1 MASTIDKSIQFLQK
15 HAEAALKT
23 ATGLTGRIGSF
34 TPAPTSISFSY
45 SPNKPNLQP
54 PPSFGELLP
63 ANTTPA
69 TIQFLDGEVDKWL
82 ERFFPEL
89 DACLRSTPEEWLCGI
104 ITGEKPLGLSKEHFD
119 AIWHE
124 GRDRAYRA
132 SATEQAALR
141 AAFSER
147 GFSVP
152 PGVLIG
158 ALNSSEIRASEA
170 IAEVNSQQM
179 ARSAEIKLD
188 LLKFAEEQ
196 AIRLKIGIMSEIA
209 TFYGRWIEL
218 MNRDVDVARAKAQA
232 YAALSSALSSYYNV
246 ELGFEELRLRAAQG
260 KMEASTQTSRARMQ
274 EGDVRAAQYSA
285 LAQAARAIGDVSA
298 AAANAQSSLQADIF
312 SGSA

>member
-1 MASTIDKSIQFLQK
+1 MASTIDKSIEFLQD
-15 HAEAALKT
+15 HATEALGIAQTL
-23 ATGLTGRIGSF
+23 ANRIGTF
-34 TPAPTSISFSY
+34 VPGPTSIRFSY

-179 ARSAEIKLD
+179 TRSAEIKLD

-209 TFYGRWIEL
+209 TFYWRWIEL
-218 MNRDVDVARAKAQA
+218 MNHDVDVARAKAQA

-260 KMEASTQTSRARMQ
+260 RMESDVQESRVRMQ
-274 EGDVRAAQYSA
+274 EGDVYAAQNSA
-285 LAQAARAIGDVSA
+285 LAQAARAIGDISG

-312 SGSA
+312 SGSV

>member
-1 MASTIDKSIQFLQK
+1 MASTIDKSIEFLQS
-15 HAEAALKT
+15 HATSALST
-23 ATGLTGRIGSF
+23 ATSLANRIGSF
-34 TPAPTSISFSY
+34 VPAGTAIGFNY
-45 SPNKPNLQP
+45 SPSRPNLQP

-63 ANTTPA
+63 ANTSPA
-69 TIQFLDGEVDKWL
+69 SIQFLDAEVDKWL
-82 ERFFPEL
+82 DKYFPEMS
-89 DACLRSTPEEWLCGI
+89 AALRTAPEEWLVGI
-104 ITGEKPLGLSKEHFD
+104 ITGQSPFGLSKEYFE

-132 SATEQAALR
+132 SATEKAALR
-141 AAFSER
+141 ANYSER
-147 GFSVP
+147 GFSLP
-152 PGVLIG
+152 PGPLVG

-170 IAEVNSQQM
+170 IAEVNRQQM
-179 ARSAEIKLD
+179 TRSEEIKLD

-196 AIRLKIGIMSEIA
+196 AIRLKVGIMGEIA

-218 MNRDVDVARAKAQA
+218 MNRDVDVARSKAQA

-260 KMEASTQTSRARMQ
+260 KLEADVQKSRAGMQ
-274 EGDVRAAQYSA
+274 EGEVRASQNSA
-285 LAQAARAIGDVSA
+285 LAQAARAIGDISG

>member
-1 MASTIDKSIQFLQK
+1 MASTIDKSLEFLQE
-15 HAEAALKT
+15 HATEALGIAQTL
-23 ATGLTGRIGSF
+23 ANRIGTF
-34 TPAPTSISFSY
+34 VPGPTSISFRY

-63 ANTTPA
+63 ADTSPA
-69 TIQFLDGEVDKWL
+69 SIRFLNAEVDKWL
-82 ERFFPEL
+82 EKFFPEL

-132 SATEQAALR
+132 SATEKASLR
-141 AAFSER
+141 ASYSER
-147 GFSVP
+147 GFSLPQGALV
-152 PGVLIG
+152 G

-170 IAEVNSQQM
+170 IAEVNRQQM
-179 ARSAEIKLD
+179 TRSAEIKLD

-196 AIRLKIGIMSEIA
+196 AIRLKLGIMGEIA

-260 KMEASTQTSRARMQ
+260 EMEAETQESRARMQ
-274 EGDVRAAQYSA
+274 EGEPRAAQTGA
-285 LAQAARAIGDVSA
+285 LAQAARAIGDISG

-312 SGSA
+312 SGSV

>member
-1 MASTIDKSIQFLQK
+1 MASTIDKSLEFLQE
-15 HAEAALKT
+15 HATGALKT
-23 ATGLTGRIGSF
+23 ATGLANRIGTF
-34 TPAPTSISFSY
+34 VPGPTSISFSY
-45 SPNKPNLQP
+45 SPKKPNLQP

-179 ARSAEIKLD
+179 TRSAEIKLD

-260 KMEASTQTSRARMQ
+260 RMESDVQESRARMQ
-274 EGDVRAAQYSA
+274 EGEVRAAQNSA

-312 SGSA
+312 SGSV

>member
-1 MASTIDKSIQFLQK
+1 MASTIDKSLEFLQE
-15 HAEAALKT
+15 HAKT
-23 ATGLTGRIGSF
+23 ALGTATTLANRIGTF
-34 TPAPTSISFSY
+34 VPGPTSISFSY
-45 SPNKPNLQP
+45 SPKKPNLQP

-132 SATEQAALR
+132 SSTEQAALR

-179 ARSAEIKLD
+179 TRSAEIKLD

-218 MNRDVDVARAKAQA
+218 MNHDVDVARAKAQA

-260 KMEASTQTSRARMQ
+260 RMESDVQESRARMQ
-274 EGDVRAAQYSA
+274 EGEVRAAQNGA
-285 LAQAARAIGDVSA
+285 LAQAARAIGDISG

-312 SGSA
+312 SGSV